1 MDMMQRVDF
10 LLELE
15 VEAWLE
21 SEKLREVITNESIRN
36 ERAV

>member
-1 MDMMQRVDF
+1 MDTMQRVDF

-21 SEKLREVITNESIRN
+21 SEKLREVIEN
-36 ERAV
+36 ERGEKNAS